1 MIIELGLMVTIILT
15 ILHINVINDRILKYE
30 RI

>member
-1 MIIELGLMVTIILT
+1 MIIELVLMVTIILT
-15 ILHINVINDRILKYE
+15 ILHINVINDRIVKYE

>member
-1 MIIELGLMVTIILT
+1 MIIELVLMVTIILT
-15 ILHINVINDRILKYE
+15 ILHINVINDRIFKCE

>member
-15 ILHINVINDRILKYE
+15 ILHINVINDRIVKHE